1 MTRLNQIL
9 HFGRRTPHPQEEL
22 FEGSSLIASS
32 EANIKSSFADNN
44 KEQTVYKAT
53 SKCLLVLIN
62 FDSYS
67 KKDQHASVISE
78 ATVEEEG
85 PG

>member
-53 SKCLLVLIN
+53 SKCR
-62 FDSYS
+62 
-67 KKDQHASVISE
+67 KMQK
-78 ATVEEEG
+78 G
-85 PG
+85 PFSIIQL